1 MPRRDWKTKRGSSLR
16 ARKSMVLDEEE
27 GMVKSESQEALHPGK
42 LEMNF
47 EELLKGKEEAER
59 RRKADERKR
68 KMEQEKQEFEQ
79 LRQEMGKDEVN
90 ESSDVVSKE
99 YQELTK
105 LKRTGSIQAKNLKS
119 KFEKI
124 KQLTEED
131 IQKKI
136 DMERARRKA
145 VDEEIKERETE
156 RFQEEDEGGETSVVK
171 VDESPFKQKVDMKA
185 RFQQMAKAR
194 EDEEKRR

>member
-1 MPRRDWKTKRGSSLR
+1 M
-16 ARKSMVLDEEE
+16 
-27 GMVKSESQEALHPGK
+27 
-42 LEMNF
+42 
-47 EELLKGKEEAER
+47 
-59 RRKADERKR
+59 
-68 KMEQEKQEFEQ
+68 
-79 LRQEMGKDEVN
+79 N

-156 RFQEEDEGGETSVVK
+156 RFQEVRDTGMGLCAISQEATNNIWSLIC
-171 VDESPFKQKVDMKA
+171 
-185 RFQQMAKAR
+185 
-194 EDEEKRR
+194 